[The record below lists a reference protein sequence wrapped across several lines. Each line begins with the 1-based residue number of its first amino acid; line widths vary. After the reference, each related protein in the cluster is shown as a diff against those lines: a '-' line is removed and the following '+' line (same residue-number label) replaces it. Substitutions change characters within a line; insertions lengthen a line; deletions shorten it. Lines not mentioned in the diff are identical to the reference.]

1 MCLWVVDGLGS
12 LKRTLWWSAVPL
24 ILLFSSGRTSAQE
37 QDRPPGVPFKVF
49 DIVFKVIDLVSK
61 VESFGAQ
68 VVDLQVKETETE
80 VRVELAADVLFE
92 FDKATLLP
100 SAEATLKKAADFI
113 RERAAGAAL
122 IEGHTD
128 AKGDDAYNQKLSER
142 RAESVRQWFARNGL
156 AELKFSTKGFGETRS
171 VAPNEKPGGADDPE
185 GRQKNRRV
193 EIVIGKKP

>member
-1 MCLWVVDGLGS
+1 MERPLC
-12 LKRTLWWSAVPL
+12 RSAVPL
-24 ILLFSSGRTSAQE
+24 LLLLASVGAGAQE
-37 QDRPPGVPFKVF
+37 QELPPGAKFKVI
-49 DIVFKVIDLVSK
+49 DIVFKV
-61 VESFGAQ
+61 ESFGGQ

-80 VRVELAADVLFE
+80 VRIELAADVLFE

-100 SAEATLKKAADFI
+100 KAEDTLKKAAEFI
-113 RERAAGAAL
+113 RQRAAGVVR

-128 AKGDDAYNQKLSER
+128 AKGDDAYNQRLSER

-156 AELKFSTKGFGETRS
+156 ADLRFSSKGLGETRP
-171 VAPNEKPGGADDPE
+171 VAPNTKPDGADDPD